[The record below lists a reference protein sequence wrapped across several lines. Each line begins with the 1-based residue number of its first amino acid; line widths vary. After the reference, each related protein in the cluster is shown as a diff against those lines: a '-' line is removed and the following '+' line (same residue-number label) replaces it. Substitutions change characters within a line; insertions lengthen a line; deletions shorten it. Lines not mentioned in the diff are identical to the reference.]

1 MDAVLYCVAQIPP
14 LELED
19 LFLQVLGRLADS
31 YNFLDE
37 EATSSKVMLRSQDSS
52 QPKTHLCGGI
62 KVRTS
67 CSTWDNSEGTTA
79 SELSMVSHE
88 DTIL

>member
-19 LFLQVLGRLADS
+19 LFLQLLGRLADS
-31 YNFLDE
+31 YNLDE
-37 EATSSKVMLRSQDSS
+37 EATSSKVMLLSQDSS
-52 QPKTHLCGGI
+52 QPKTHVCGGI
-62 KVRTS
+62 KVQTS